1 MSPVTILLIAVGL
14 AMDAFAVSLATGCTL
29 GERVRPGHVVRMAG
43 AFGGFQALMPLLGWL
58 GGKGLAGFLAPF
70 DHWVALGLLGF
81 IGVKMVIGGI
91 RNEACA
97 APGDRD
103 PTRGLVLVG
112 LAVATSLD
120 ALAVGLTF
128 GVTGTGI
135 LVPCVVIGIVTVIM
149 STVGL
154 ISGRRLGCSFGSRME
169 IVGGLILVAI
179 GIKIAV
185 EHVVKAV

>member
-14 AMDAFAVSLATGCTL
+14 AMDAFAVSLATGCTM
-29 GERVRPGHVVRMAG
+29 GVRVRPAHVARMAG

-81 IGVKMVIGGI
+81 IGVRMVVGGI
-91 RNEACA
+91 RNNACEA
-97 APGDRD
+97 PTDRD
-103 PTRGLVLVG
+103 PTRGLVLLG
-112 LAVATSLD
+112 LALATSLD
-120 ALAVGLTF
+120 ALAVGLTL

-135 LVPCVVIGIVTVIM
+135 LVPCIVIGVVTFVM
-149 STVGL
+149 SAIGL
-154 ISGRRLGCSFGSRME
+154 VSGKRLGCTFGSRME

-179 GIKIAV
+179 GVKIAV
-185 EHVVKAV
+185 EHVVKAL